1 MPIRVLPPQEAGK
14 IAAGEVIER
23 PASVVKELV
32 ENALDAGATAI
43 SVEVRDGGLTLI
55 RVVDD
60 GVGIPAAELPL
71 AFQRHATSKI
81 SALDDLQR
89 LSTLGF
95 RGEALPSIAAVAE
108 VTMVSRKADAPS
120 GAFVMLRRG
129 QLVEQ
134 GARGAPAGTAVT
146 VRRLFAEV
154 PARLKFLKSPRT
166 ELAHI
171 HDLIGQLALSRPGVR
186 FRLMVDGRRGFE
198 APGTGELIDV
208 LLAWHGADVARRLLK
223 VGDETG
229 GLWGF
234 ISPPDLSRATRADI
248 SLFVNGRWVQAR
260 SLAFA
265 VGEAYQGLLPPD
277 RHPLAALHL
286 RVPADDLDVNVH
298 PAKAEVRFRRER
310 DIFALVQKEVRQT
323 LTSHVTVP
331 SVASGVAAPRLPGDG
346 DSDGAY
352 TSPPISQ
359 PLFPAASMPTPS
371 SVPVAATAPTTGSR
385 LPIMRVLGQMNATF
399 IVAEGP
405 DGIYL
410 VDQHR
415 AHERVLY
422 EQMTANG
429 DPTSGGQGEHE
440 NGLDIQLLL
449 EPLVLIFSPRQM
461 AFLPA
466 ALPTLTALGFGLE
479 AFGENTYLLRSAPAL
494 LPGDQLT
501 TAVSTLVDE
510 LLESGTAGDLRER
523 ARRGLACRAAIKAG
537 QTLSPA
543 EMRELLTQLEKAN
556 SPLLCPHGDPVIVHL
571 SKAQLERQFG
581 RG

>member
-14 IAAGEVIER
+14 IAAGEVVER

-32 ENALDAGATAI
+32 ENALDAGATSI
-43 SVEVRDGGLTLI
+43 SVEVREGGLSLI

-60 GVGIPAAELPL
+60 GAGIPPSELPL

-81 SALDDLQR
+81 GSLDDLQR

-108 VTMVSRKADAPS
+108 VTLVSRTAGDSS
-120 GAFVMLRRG
+120 GAYVVLRRG
-129 QLVEQ
+129 QIVEE
-134 GARGAPAGTAVT
+134 GTRGAPPGTAVA

-171 HDLIGQLALSRPGVR
+171 HNMLGQLAMSRPGVR
-186 FRLMVDGRRGFE
+186 FRLLVDGRRGFE
-198 APGTGELIDV
+198 SPGSGRLIDV
-208 LLAWHGADVARRLLK
+208 LVAWHGGQTAARLLE
-223 VGDETG
+223 VGGETG
-229 GLWGF
+229 GLWGYV
-234 ISPPDLSRATRADI
+234 SPPELARATRADI

-260 SLAFA
+260 SLAYA
-265 VGEAYQGLLPPD
+265 IEEAYQGLLPPG

-286 RVPADDLDVNVH
+286 RVPPADLDVNIH

-310 DIFALVQKEVRQT
+310 DIFALVQKGVRET
-323 LTSHVTVP
+323 LTGHLTVP
-331 SVASGVAAPRLPGDG
+331 SVVSGAAMPHLPTDGGDASRGFAAPAAPG
-346 DSDGAY
+346 
-352 TSPPISQ
+352 
-359 PLFPAASMPTPS
+359 LFPAAAMPAPG
-371 SVPVAATAPTTGSR
+371 PAAVAQTAPATGAR
-385 LPIMRVLGQMNATF
+385 LPVMRVLGQMDATF

-422 EQMTANG
+422 ERMAGGARRVDG
-429 DPTSGGQGEHE
+429 DGEGHEGGLET
-440 NGLDIQLLL
+440 QLLL
-449 EPLVLIFSPRQM
+449 EPLVLALSPRQT

-466 ALPTLTALGFGLE
+466 AMATLAALGFDLE
-479 AFGENTYLLRSAPAL
+479 PFGEGTYLLRAAPAL
-494 LPGDQLT
+494 LPQDQLVA
-501 TAVSTLVDE
+501 AVSTLVDE
-510 LLESGTAGDLRER
+510 LLESEVAGDLRER
-523 ARRGLACRAAIKAG
+523 ARRGLACRGAIKAG
-537 QTLSPA
+537 QALSPA
-543 EMRELLTQLEKAN
+543 EMRELLVQLESTA
-556 SPLLCPHGDPVIVHL
+556 SPLLCPHGDPIIVHL